1 MMKCIWRSKTKKM
14 VVCRNYTSEPN
25 ISQKL
30 RPMQQISEYFTNLFP
45 NPSGQNLKKK
55 NVKCMQNVTNAI
67 FHVSFVADCELH
79 WTQSLQSN
87 KAISMIPMPQSEP
100 RKSWCRLIIGKD
112 RHVLFRRT
120 ATMAANTILYYSRR
134 FVAEQTESD
143 NIKPTMFL
151 RYVPTSMLGRHTHS
165 HTMVGGLCVY
175 SSSQYIYTL

>member
-30 RPMQQISEYFTNLFP
+30 RPMHQISEYFTY
-45 NPSGQNLKKK
+45 
-55 NVKCMQNVTNAI
+55 
-67 FHVSFVADCELH
+67 FVADCELH